1 MSDRETAIRAAL
13 DLYRQRYRVL
23 SVPAYDDE
31 AAAGI
36 RAVLGQP
43 SGMVTAD
50 GPDAARAIAVTA
62 ECAEQMGRLRGL
74 AGEMLES
81 FKQGPNGWSAR
92 VKAEQVQEW
101 RERLGEQE

>member
-1 MSDRETAIRAAL
+1 MTDPEALIRAAL
-13 DLYRQRYRVL
+13 DHLLQRNRV
-23 SVPAYDDE
+23 SSPPAWKDE
-31 AAAGI
+31 AAAEI
-36 RAVLGQP
+36 RAALGQP

-74 AGEMLES
+74 AGEILES

-101 RERLGEQE
+101 RERLGERE